1 MCVGRCLVTVATLLL
16 PVVGG
21 AQIPPQPPPL
31 GPGTGLI
38 VGQVIDATSGKGLG
52 GAVVALAGARR
63 VMTTT
68 DGRFVLR
75 NVPQGS
81 HNLTATKSGYID
93 GAFGTRR
100 PGGPTMDLTM
110 AEGER
115 RGDIV
120 IRLWRHGTI
129 SGTVTDEMGEPL
141 IGIQV
146 ASVRRTDAAGRR
158 RFIPGLVGTTDD
170 RGMYRLTRLTPGDY
184 VVAIVS
190 AQVTLPAAAAQQFQE
205 GMMTS
210 GPDLSRNTILQVMA
224 QSGAMP
230 AIAGGP
236 DSREVGDNVQTMSR
250 NAPTPPPIGGTRLFV
265 YPTHF
270 YPSAR
275 SISSATIVTVAS
287 AQERTGID
295 LQVKP
300 VPTAKVSGTV
310 AGLSG
315 PSGVVAVRLIATGS
329 EDLGRFGDGASTVT
343 GADGSFTFAAVP
355 AGDYTLR
362 IVQTPRSQSPPA
374 TVTTLQVG
382 GGMMMSAVAAPEPAP
397 VPTEPTLWASMPLA
411 VGDTDLNGVNVLLR
425 QGLRITGRVEFDG
438 AAERP
443 TPEQMSRMLVVVEPV
458 DGQLDRMSSPPG
470 RVDARGQ
477 FNTFGVP
484 AGKYFVRVPGAPT
497 GWFLKGAFLGDRDLS
512 DSPLELESADVSDVV
527 LSFTDRPASISG
539 TVELSSQIARD
550 GVAVIVFP
558 ADSKA
563 WLESGINPRRLRRVA
578 TSDSGTYQV
587 QSLPAGVYYVA
598 AVREAAAS
606 DWLDPKFLESLATG
620 AAHVQ
625 IGDGEKIAQNLRLQE
640 VR

>member
-1 MCVGRCLVTVATLLL
+1 MRVGRCLVTVATLLL
-16 PVVGG
+16 PVVGS
-21 AQIPPQPPPL
+21 AQIPPQPPAL

-38 VGQVIDATSGKGLG
+38 VGQVIDATTGKGLG

-63 VMTTT
+63 VMTTAE
-68 DGRFVLR
+68 GRFVLR

-110 AEGER
+110 ADGER

-129 SGTVTDEMGEPL
+129 SGTVADEMGEPL

-146 ASVRRTDAAGRR
+146 TSLRRTDAGGRR
-158 RFIPGLVGTTDD
+158 RFIPGIVATTDD

-190 AQVTLPAAAAQQFQE
+190 AQVTVSAATAQQYQE
-205 GMMTS
+205 GMMTA
-210 GPDLSRNTILQVMA
+210 GPDLSRNAIAQIMV
-224 QSGAMP
+224 QSGATM

-236 DSREVGDNVQTMSR
+236 DSREIDDHIQTMSR
-250 NAPTPPPIGGTRLFV
+250 SAPTPPPIAGSRVFV

-270 YPSAR
+270 YPSTR
-275 SISSATIVTVAS
+275 SIASATIVTVGS

-300 VPTAKVSGTV
+300 VPAVKVSGTV
-310 AGLSG
+310 AGLAG
-315 PSGVVAVRLIATGS
+315 PSGVVAMRLVATAP
-329 EDLGRFGDGASTVT
+329 RTA
-343 GADGSFTFAAVP
+343 P
-355 AGDYTLR
+355 A
-362 IVQTPRSQSPPA
+362 
-374 TVTTLQVG
+374 
-382 GGMMMSAVAAPEPAP
+382 
-397 VPTEPTLWASMPLA
+397 
-411 VGDTDLNGVNVLLR
+411 
-425 QGLRITGRVEFDG
+425 
-438 AAERP
+438 
-443 TPEQMSRMLVVVEPV
+443 
-458 DGQLDRMSSPPG
+458 
-470 RVDARGQ
+470 
-477 FNTFGVP
+477 
-484 AGKYFVRVPGAPT
+484 
-497 GWFLKGAFLGDRDLS
+497 GWFLKGAFLGERDLS

-539 TVELSSQIARD
+539 TVEVNTQIARD

-563 WLESGINPRRLRRVA
+563 WFESGVNPRRLRRVA
-578 TSDSGTYQV
+578 TTDSGAYQV

-606 DWLDPKFLESLATG
+606 DWLDPKILESLATG